1 MTIDEAVTRQW
12 IRDNRDNIAWNTLGI
27 KNADR
32 FANSLNTNSERL
44 CELIDDEMGEHT
56 FEDFKARRNDAESA
70 LGLKRCAYCHEMVAD
85 PIDSQPA
92 GGKLCRGC
100 NRWWEA
106 NGSEY
111 KPWLEIQWQ
120 VWDGRSIIWLEIADK
135 VSKAYEA
142 EQRAREKFWA
152 DLRKQ
157 VHRKPKPKKHINART
172 DDEDY
177 QRAVDI
183 RLSHGE
189 DWRNL

>member
-1 MTIDEAVTRQW
+1 MTVNEAVTRQW

-27 KNADR
+27 KNVDR
-32 FANSLNTNSERL
+32 FANSLNTDLERL
-44 CELIDDEMGEHT
+44 CELVDDEMGENT
-56 FEDFKARRNDAESA
+56 FEDFKARKNDAESV

-100 NRWWEA
+100 ERWFEHGDNPNWELDLERQIWAGIAAEMNRVHE
-106 NGSEY
+106 EMC
-111 KPWLEIQWQ
+111 
-120 VWDGRSIIWLEIADK
+120 R
-135 VSKAYEA
+135 AYEKA
-142 EQRAREKFWA
+142 KESEKQWWA

-157 VHRKPKPKKHINART
+157 VARKAKHKKQIDVQT

-177 QRAVDI
+177 QRAVDV